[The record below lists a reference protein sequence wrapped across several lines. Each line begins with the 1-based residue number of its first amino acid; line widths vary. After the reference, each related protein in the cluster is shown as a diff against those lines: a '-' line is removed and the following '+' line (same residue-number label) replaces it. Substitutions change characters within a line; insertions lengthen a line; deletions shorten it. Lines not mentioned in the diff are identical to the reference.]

1 MRVETT
7 ATEYVIRL
15 DRSAVSTDTI
25 ERLLRT
31 LRLSELAGQLGGTA
45 DEADQLAGELTQTWW
60 DNRPGQ
66 FAPNA

>member
-7 ATEYVIRL
+7 ATEYVIRI
-15 DRSAVSTDTI
+15 DRSSVSTDTI

-45 DEADQLAGELTQTWW
+45 EEAEQLAEELTQAWW
-60 DNRPGQ
+60 DNRPDQ
-66 FAPNA
+66 SAPTA

>member
-15 DRSAVSTDTI
+15 DRSSVSTDTL

-45 DEADQLAGELTQTWW
+45 EEAEQLAEELTQAWW

-66 FAPNA
+66 SAPTA